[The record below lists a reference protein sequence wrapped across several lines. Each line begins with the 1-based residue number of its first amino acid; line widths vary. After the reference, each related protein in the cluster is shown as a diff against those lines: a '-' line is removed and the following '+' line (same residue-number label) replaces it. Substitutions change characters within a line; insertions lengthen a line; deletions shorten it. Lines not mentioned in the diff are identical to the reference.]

1 MSSDQENLLV
11 RISKNIA
18 HLLDLQVE
26 QRSLTAQKIVQASD
40 VLSEEMPGATLLD
53 LKALLLL
60 ESDLKVSARDANGLV
75 KHGFCTED
83 VKSNAILS
91 STGRLL
97 IEKMGITPKPMKRL
111 KISGDDASELIDKMF
126 SELQ

>member
-1 MSSDQENLLV
+1 MSSDQENLLI

-40 VLSEEMPGATLLD
+40 ILSDELRGATLLD

-60 ESDLKVSARDANGLV
+60 ESDLKVSARDANSLV
-75 KHGFCTED
+75 VLDTPRTTNYRSMLGQVFK
-83 VKSNAILS
+83 NLA
-91 STGRLL
+91 L
-97 IEKMGITPKPMKRL
+97 IIPRTSIKRGCFL
-111 KISGDDASELIDKMF
+111 RC
-126 SELQ
+126 

>member
-1 MSSDQENLLV
+1 MLV

-26 QRSLTAQKIVQASD
+26 QRSLTSQKIVQATD
-40 VLSEEMPGATLLD
+40 VLSEELPGATLLD

-60 ESDLKVSARDANGLV
+60 ESDLKVSARDAGGLV
-75 KHGFCTED
+75 KQGFCTED

>member
-1 MSSDQENLLV
+1 M
-11 RISKNIA
+11 
-18 HLLDLQVE
+18 LDLQVE

-40 VLSEEMPGATLLD
+40 ILSDELPDATLLD

-60 ESDLKVSARDANGLV
+60 ESDLKVNVEDATSLVENGCCV
-75 KHGFCTED
+75 KD
-83 VKSNAILS
+83 AKSNATLS
-91 STGRLL
+91 SAGRLL

-111 KISGDDASELIDKMF
+111 KISGSDASELIDKMF